1 MEGSWGGRR
10 APRVAAGT
18 VVRCPFVCRPPEG
31 FPPVTD
37 SSGPIIRAAGLTKRF
52 RRAIRP
58 PGLRGALAHLVR
70 PRYETLTAVDD
81 IDLEILPGE
90 SVAYVG
96 PNGAGKSTTIK
107 LLTGILVPSEGEV
120 EVRGITPWR
129 HRVENAFNMG
139 VVFGQRTQL
148 WWDIPV
154 RESFRLLGD
163 IYQLDAESYRRAF
176 DDLVEVL
183 DLAPLLG
190 VPARQLSLGQRMRCD
205 LAASLVHSPP
215 VLYLDEPSIGL
226 DVSVKAR
233 FREFIRTM
241 HRERGLT
248 VMLTSHD
255 LGDIEE
261 LCERLIMIDKGRIV
275 YDGALAQITDRFG
288 WERTLRLTLSEPSPG
303 AGVEARSGLAGR
315 PGTSVSQPSETELE
329 VAYDGRRVS
338 SGVLIRD
345 LATRVPMADIEI
357 LQPSAESIIRQLYEG
372 TLRFDDD
379 PEGAA

>member
-1 MEGSWGGRR
+1 MTEPSR
-10 APRVAAGT
+10 
-18 VVRCPFVCRPPEG
+18 
-31 FPPVTD
+31 
-37 SSGPIIRAAGLTKRF
+37 PIIRAAGLTKRF
-52 RRAIRP
+52 RRANRS

-70 PRYETLTAVDD
+70 PRHETLTAVEGV
-81 IDLEILPGE
+81 DLEIFPGE

-120 EVRGITPWR
+120 EVCGISPWQ

-163 IYQLDAESYRRAF
+163 IYQLDAATYRRTF
-176 DDLVEVL
+176 DDLVDVL
-183 DLAPLLG
+183 DLGPLLN

-205 LAASLVHSPP
+205 LAASLVHAPP

-226 DVSVKAR
+226 DVAVKAR

-261 LCERLIMIDKGRIV
+261 LCDRLVMIDKGRIV

-288 WERTLRLTLSEPSPG
+288 WERTLRLTLSEPMM
-303 AGVEARSGLAGR
+303 EASNVARAALAGR
-315 PGTSVSQPSETELE
+315 EGVTVEQPAETELAI
-329 VAYDGRRVS
+329 AYDGRRVS
-338 SGVLIRD
+338 SGVLIRE
-345 LATRVPMADIEI
+345 LATTVPMADIDIQE
-357 LQPSAESIIRQLYEG
+357 PSAESIIRQLYEG
-372 TLRFDDD
+372 TLRFDE
-379 PEGAA
+379 PERTV